1 MTTASGNPAPNQIR
15 IFAGTC
21 QFFQSHATVICRW
34 DKRRGEVVMSSDL
47 RHTSRTTMAYL
58 SFFLKMSPVAI
69 RKAIKDGRFK
79 VCDGTLGVEV

>member
-1 MTTASGNPAPNQIR
+1 
-15 IFAGTC
+15 
-21 QFFQSHATVICRW
+21 
-34 DKRRGEVVMSSDL
+34 
-47 RHTSRTTMAYL
+47 MAYL